1 MDKASQRRLQ
11 VKRAYDPIE
20 GSDGTRVLVDG
31 MWPRGIRKDQLRI
44 SDWVKE
50 AAPSAALRKWFGH
63 DPARWQAFKHAFFAE
78 LDDRPQAIRRLR
90 EHLQHADRVTLIY
103 AAKDREHN
111 NAVALREYLLERA

>member
-1 MDKASQRRLQ
+1 MTAAQPHLR

-20 GSDGTRVLVDG
+20 ACDGARILVDG
-31 MWPRGIRKDQLRI
+31 MWPRGIRKDQLNI

-63 DPARWQAFKHAFFAE
+63 DPTRWREFKRAFFAE
-78 LDDRPQAIRRLR
+78 LDDRPQTNRRLR
-90 EHLQHADRVTLIY
+90 EHLERSGTITLIY

-111 NAVALREYLLERA
+111 NAVALREYLRERA